1 MRYHT
6 RRLLSIIP
14 ILPFLMAAS
23 TASEIDYGE
32 YRSFELTFVKEE
44 SLYSYNF
51 YSFNLKNTGDGYI
64 DYFYIQNDSDEISF
78 NATLENDEIYPPFLY
93 GVIEPGFDKDVVFVT
108 KNKIPE
114 SHNVVGKAYAYSTV
128 AEEVS
133 LSGSKEVSYSLELS
147 DKANSLYA
155 YNIDVSFSGLSS
167 DYDYSA
173 AIKLTYEGE
182 AYSVKCNDIRNDFYI
197 TANTELNLSNLTIDE
212 VVPLKSKQRYYYDGL
227 FINLGD
233 ALGTFILFFVIFGLF
248 VSFGIFAAIFFPAM
262 SRRKRRNRMNAAN
275 K

>member
-1 MRYHT
+1 MKYRT
-6 RRLLSIIP
+6 RHLLSIIP
-14 ILPFLMAAS
+14 ILPLLMAVS
-23 TASEIDYGE
+23 TAEIDNGDYQ
-32 YRSFELTFVKEE
+32 SFELTFIKEE
-44 SLYSYNF
+44 SLHGYNF
-51 YSFNLKNTGDGYI
+51 YSFNLKNVGDGYI
-64 DYFYIQNDSDEISF
+64 DYFYIQNNPNESSF

-93 GVIEPGFDKDVVFVT
+93 GVIEPGFDKNVVFVT
-108 KNKIPE
+108 KNTIPS
-114 SHNVVGKAYAYSTV
+114 SHNVVGKAYAYSTI

-133 LSGSKEVSYSLELS
+133 FSGSKEVSYSLELS
-147 DKANSLYA
+147 DKASSLYA

-182 AYSVKCNDIRNDFYI
+182 TYCVKCNDIRNDFYI

-233 ALGTFILFFVIFGLF
+233 ALRTFLIFFIILGLF
-248 VSFGIFAAIFFPAM
+248 ISFGIFAAIFFPAM
-262 SRRKRRNRMNAAN
+262 ARRKRRNRMNAAN

>member
-1 MRYHT
+1 MKHHA

-14 ILPFLMAAS
+14 LLPLLMANA
-23 TASEIDYGE
+23 TAADLDNSEYQNFALTYID
-32 YRSFELTFVKEE
+32 EE
-44 SLYSYNF
+44 SHYGYNF
-51 YSFNLKNTGDGYI
+51 YRFNLKNTGDGYI
-64 DYFYIQNDSDEISF
+64 DYFYIQNDPNENSF

-93 GVIEPGFDKDVVFVT
+93 GIIEPGFDKDVVFTT

-114 SHNVVGKAYAYSTV
+114 SHNVVGKAYVYSIV

-133 LSGSKEVSYSLELS
+133 FNGSKEVSYSLELS
-147 DKANSLYA
+147 DKASSLYA
-155 YNIDVSFSGLSS
+155 YNIDVSFSGLLS

-182 AYSVKCNDIRNDFYI
+182 TYCVKCNDIRNDFYI
-197 TANTELNLSNLTIDE
+197 TANVELNLSNLTIDE
-212 VVPLKSKQRYYYDGL
+212 IVPLKSKQRYYYDGL

-233 ALGTFILFFVIFGLF
+233 ALRTFLIFFIILGLF
-248 VSFGIFAAIFFPAM
+248 ISFGIFAVIFFPAM
-262 SRRKRRNRMNAAN
+262 ARRKRRNRMNAAN